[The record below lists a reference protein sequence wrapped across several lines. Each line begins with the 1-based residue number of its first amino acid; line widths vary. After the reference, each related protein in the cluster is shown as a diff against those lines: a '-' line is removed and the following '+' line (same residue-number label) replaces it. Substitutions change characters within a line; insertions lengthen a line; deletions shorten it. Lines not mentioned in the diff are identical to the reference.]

1 MNVSIALQHPHEHYT
16 NLDVI
21 QGKVVLRV
29 PNPTNIS
36 SIIVKLEGESKTR
49 LLAPIHPA
57 RPDKQR
63 PVLEVHKFLYKTQTL
78 FPTNVHP
85 EELAANPKASFAI
98 NNGQYEY
105 PFSFKVSRTTW
116 NEKLNLTSN
125 RYPLIHN
132 AIRRTV
138 PSRTFPSPTRCPS
151 SQEQRHTI

>member
-1 MNVSIALQHPHEHYT
+1 MNVTIALQHPHEHYT

-36 SIIVKLEGESKTR
+36 SIVVKLEGESKTR

-105 PFSFKVSRTTW
+105 PFSFKVSREGQ
-116 NEKLNLTSN
+116 NYARIYNGD
-125 RYPLIHN
+125 RYPSIHN
-132 AIRRTV
+132 VSRRTA
-138 PSRTFPSPTRCPS
+138 PSRTFPSPMRCPS
-151 SQEQRHTI
+151 LPEPRHTT

>member
-36 SIIVKLEGESKTR
+36 GIIVKLEGESKTR

-63 PVLEVHKFLYKTQTL
+63 PVLEVHKFLYKTQTV
-78 FPTNVHP
+78 FPTNVRP
-85 EELAANPKASFAI
+85 DEQLNPKASFAI
-98 NNGQYEY
+98 NNGTYEY
-105 PFSFKVSRTTW
+105 PFSFKV
-116 NEKLNLTSN
+116 
-125 RYPLIHN
+125 
-132 AIRRTV
+132 RR
-138 PSRTFPSPTRCPS
+138 
-151 SQEQRHTI
+151 

>member
-16 NLDVI
+16 NLDII

-49 LLAPIHPA
+49 LLAAIHPS

-63 PVLEVHKFLYKTQTL
+63 PVLEVHKFLYRTNTL
-78 FPTNVHP
+78 FPTNVRP

-98 NNGQYEY
+98 NNGTYEY
-105 PFSFKVSRTTW
+105 PFSFKASI
-116 NEKLNLTSN
+116 LSSLTICN
-125 RYPLIHN
+125 TNTRVRYP
-132 AIRRTV
+132 
-138 PSRTFPSPTRCPS
+138 
-151 SQEQRHTI
+151 